1 MVKSYYL
8 LLVLGLLCFSGG
20 LLQAT
25 ELTVIGW
32 IERVVIFPEDFS
44 LEAKID
50 TGADNSSI
58 DSADWVSF
66 RKDGEEWI
74 RFSVTNNQYKKEKFE
89 KPLIRYTE
97 IKRKKAEPVTRPV
110 VHMDLC
116 IGGKMIG
123 APVNLADR
131 NNFEYRM
138 LIGRSALEGHFLVD
152 SSQAHTSHPSC
163 LR

>member
-1 MVKSYYL
+1 MFKSYYR

-58 DSADWVSF
+58 DSADWVAF
-66 RKDGEEWI
+66 RKGGEEWI

-89 KPLIRYTE
+89 KPLLRYTE
-97 IKRKKAEPVTRPV
+97 IKRKKAEPVKRPV
-110 VHMDLC
+110 VNMDLC
-116 IGGKMIG
+116 IGGKMIN

-138 LIGRSALEGHFLVD
+138 LIGRSALEGRFLVD

-163 LR
+163 LP

>member
-1 MVKSYYL
+1 MGKSYYR
-8 LLVLGLLCFSGG
+8 LLVLCLLCLSGG
-20 LLQAT
+20 LSHAT

-32 IERVVIFPEDFS
+32 VERVVIFPEEFS

-58 DSADWVSF
+58 DAADWVSF
-66 RKDGEEWI
+66 RKDGKEWI
-74 RFSVTNNQYKKEKFE
+74 RFSVRNNQYKKEMFE
-89 KPLIRYTE
+89 KPLIHYTR
-97 IKRKKAEPVTRPV
+97 IKRKEAESLKRPV
-110 VHMDLC
+110 VQMDLC
-116 IGGKMIG
+116 IGGKMIS

-131 NNFEYRM
+131 NNYQYRL
-138 LIGRSALEGHFLVD
+138 LIGRSALQGHFLVD